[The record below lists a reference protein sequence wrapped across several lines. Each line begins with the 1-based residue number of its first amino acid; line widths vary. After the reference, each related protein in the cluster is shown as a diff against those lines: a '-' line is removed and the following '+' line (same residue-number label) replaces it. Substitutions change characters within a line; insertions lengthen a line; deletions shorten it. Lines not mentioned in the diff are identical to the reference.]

1 MITIRHKE
9 NHSGYSPSINI
20 ERDFNRSLNYIP
32 TKNAAEVFTS
42 IANDYKTGAR
52 SFSLVGAYGTG
63 KSAFLLALQKSLS
76 GKEKYFPQSKTIFS
90 GRKKFDFINLTGQY
104 ESLIENFAV
113 LFQMEKKKQYSANDI
128 IKAISLYAK
137 NLYKLQTACIIV
149 IDEFGKFLEYAAK
162 HNPEKELYF
171 IQLLAELA
179 NDDEKDILLITT
191 LHQDFNGYSRG
202 LSKSQQNE
210 WDKVK
215 GRLKEIPFN
224 EPVEQLLFL
233 GAERMSQIG
242 LTALRD
248 NFQPLFK
255 AIDKS
260 RIFPLSDYN
269 NPRFAQK
276 LLPFDILSAS
286 VMTLALQKYGQNE
299 RSLFAFIESKDPLG
313 IREFKTS
320 KAPYYNLACV
330 YDYLVFN
337 FYSYLNT
344 SSNSDKQ
351 HWFAMRTAIER
362 CEGLLENK
370 SVDAIK
376 LIKTIGLLNLF
387 GATSGKLNS
396 AFLELY
402 GKFAMGIANPKA
414 SIQLLLKHK
423 IIRFINFNQKFVL
436 FEGTDVDIEWV
447 INEAGGL
454 VEKVSDVVQ
463 HLHKYF
469 DASLIPAKATFY
481 KKGTPRFFQF
491 LLSDK
496 IEGDKIPEGEIDGY
510 VNLIFTD
517 NIKEPELRNR
527 SAACNEA
534 ILFGLFKTT
543 TQISAEIFNIEK
555 LTKAIDMHRDDS
567 VAVRVMEGIRQQHV
581 KLLNHYVSGS
591 IYCNNNNI
599 IWYFNGRRIN
609 NIRDRK
615 TFNQNLSII
624 CEQVYSATPV
634 YKNEMLNKSNYHSVI
649 ARARRD
655 LMSRLIS
662 KSHLENI
669 GYQPGEFPPDK
680 TIYLSLV
687 HATGIHKK
695 NGESYILQQPGSSL
709 KTIWDESI
717 KFLESTKFGKRNV
730 RELIISLGKR
740 PFKVKQGLLDFWL
753 PIFLLIKKDDYALFY
768 DEVFVP
774 NITDDTLDLIVRNPH
789 KYEIKAFQVE
799 GVRLDLFNKY
809 RKLID
814 REKSEAPKLN
824 TFIETI
830 KPFISFYKG
839 LTVYAQET
847 NNISY
852 NSQRLREAI
861 VSSKD
866 PETTFFEKFPEAMG
880 YTILKLRKS
889 EGEMKNYVTQIQDS
903 IRELRT
909 VYFDLL
915 DRFEKLII
923 HETTGKKVSFE
934 KYKEGLQERFTFLKE
949 HLLNQTQKKLY
960 RQILSPIDDRNAW
973 LNAIAHA
980 CIDKRMDSF
989 NDNDEK
995 VLHEKFVHYLHQL
1008 DNLCELSKTNV
1019 DYDNEDIIK
1028 LEITSF
1034 MENIKERIIRMP
1046 KAKTQEAAKL
1056 SLSLQSGLSKD
1067 RQLNIV
1073 TLIKLLQEQLNN
1085 D

>member
-1 MITIRHKE
+1 MITTRRKE
-9 NHSGYSPSINI
+9 NGSEYSPSVNI

-32 TKNAAEVFTS
+32 TKNAREVFNT

-63 KSAFLLALQKSLS
+63 KSAFLLGLQKTLS
-76 GKEKYFPQSKTIFS
+76 GKDKYFPLAKTLFNGI
-90 GRKKFDFINLTGQY
+90 RKFEFINLTGQY

-113 LFQMEKKKQYSANDI
+113 SFELEKRKEYLANDI
-128 IKAISLYAK
+128 IKAI
-137 NLYKLQTACIIV
+137 NLHVKKLSKQATTCVLV
-149 IDEFGKFLEYAAK
+149 IDEFGKYLEYAAK
-162 HNPEKELYF
+162 HNPDKELYF

-179 NDDEKDILLITT
+179 NNDEKDILFITT
-191 LHQDFNGYSRG
+191 LHQDFNGYSRN
-202 LSKSQQNE
+202 LTKSQQNE
-210 WDKVK
+210 WDKVR

-233 GAERMSQIG
+233 GAERLSQIG
-242 LTALRD
+242 STSSKD
-248 NFQPLFK
+248 NFHPLYK
-255 AIDKS
+255 AIEKAK
-260 RIFPLSDYN
+260 IFPLSDYN
-269 NPRFAQK
+269 TAQFAQK

-299 RSLFAFIESKDPLG
+299 RSLFAFIESQDPLG

-320 KAPYYNLACV
+320 KAPYYNLSCV
-330 YDYLVFN
+330 YDYLAFN
-337 FYSYLNT
+337 FYSFLNT
-344 SSNSDKQ
+344 TANSDKQ

-370 SVDAIK
+370 SVDAVK
-376 LIKTIGLLNLF
+376 LIKAIGLLNLF

-396 AFLELY
+396 EFLESY
-402 GKFAMGIANPKA
+402 GKFSLGVSNPKA
-414 SIQLLLKHK
+414 VIQLLLKHK
-423 IIRFINFNQKFVL
+423 IIRFVNFNQKFVL

-447 INEAGGL
+447 INEAGNL
-454 VEKVSDVVQ
+454 VEKVSNVVH

-469 DASLIPAKATFY
+469 DASLISAKAAFY
-481 KKGTPRFFQF
+481 QKGTPRFFQF

-496 IEGDKIPEGEIDGY
+496 IEVDKIPEGEIDGY
-510 VNLIFTD
+510 VNLIFSD
-517 NIKEPELRNR
+517 IVKETELRNK
-527 SAACNEA
+527 SASCGEA
-534 ILFGLFKTT
+534 VLFGLFKNT
-543 TQISAEIFNIEK
+543 TQISNEIFNIEK
-555 LTKAIDMHRDDS
+555 LTKAIDMHRDDA
-567 VAVRVMEGIRQQHV
+567 VAVRVMEGIKQQHI

-591 IYCNNNNI
+591 IYSNNNNI

-609 NIRDRK
+609 SIKDRK
-615 TFNQNLSII
+615 SFNQNLSII
-624 CEQVYSATPV
+624 CEEVYLATPV

-669 GYQPGEFPPDK
+669 GYEASEFPPDK
-680 TIYLSLV
+680 TIYLSLI

-695 NGESYILQQPGSSL
+695 NGDTYILKQPGNSL
-709 KTIWDESI
+709 KPIWDESM
-717 KFLESTKFGKRNV
+717 KFLESTKFGKRNI
-730 RELIISLGKR
+730 RELIGSLSKR
-740 PFKVKQGLLDFWL
+740 PFKIKKGLIDFWL

-774 NITDDTLDLIVRNPH
+774 NITDDTLDLIVRSPH

-799 GVRLDLFNKY
+799 GVRLDLFNRY
-809 RKLID
+809 RKLIEK
-814 REKSEAPKLN
+814 EKSEAPQLN
-824 TFIETI
+824 TFIDTI

-839 LTVYAQET
+839 LTNYAQGT
-847 NNISY
+847 NSISH
-852 NSQRLREAI
+852 NSQRLRDAI
-861 VSSKD
+861 VTSKD

-889 EGEMKNYVTQIQDS
+889 EEEMQHYVTQIQDS

-934 KYKEGLQERFTFLKE
+934 KYKEGLQERFASLKE

-960 RQILSPIDDRNAW
+960 RQILSPMDDRNGW

-980 CIDKRMDSF
+980 CIDKRLDSF

-995 VLHEKFVHYLHQL
+995 LLHEKFVHYLHQL
-1008 DNLCELSKTNV
+1008 DNLCELSKTNI
-1019 DYDNEDIIK
+1019 DYDNEDIVK

-1034 MENIKERIIRMP
+1034 VENIKERIIRMP
-1046 KAKTQEAAKL
+1046 KAKTQEAIQLAVV
-1056 SLSLQSGLSKD
+1056 LQNGLSQD

-1085 D
+1085 E

>member
-1 MITIRHKE
+1 MTTTKRKVYISE
-9 NHSGYSPSINI
+9 YSPSVSI
-20 ERDFNRSLNYIP
+20 ERDYNRSLNYIP
-32 TKNAAEVFTS
+32 TKNATDVFNS
-42 IANDYKTGAR
+42 ITNDYKSGTR

-63 KSAFLLALQKSLS
+63 KSAFLLGLQKTLS
-76 GKEKYFPQSKTIFS
+76 GKEKYFTVGTNMFS
-90 GRKKFDFINLTGQY
+90 GKRKFEFINLSGQY

-113 LFQMEKKKQYSANDI
+113 AFELDKRKEYSASDV
-128 IKAISLYAK
+128 IKAIALHAK
-137 NLYKLQTACIIV
+137 RLNKQEAVCVII
-149 IDEFGKFLEYAAK
+149 IDEFGKYLEYAAK

-171 IQLLAELA
+171 IQLLAELVN
-179 NDDEKDILLITT
+179 NDDTEFLFITT
-191 LHQDFNGYSRG
+191 LHQDFNGYSRS
-202 LSKSQQNE
+202 LAKSQQNE

-233 GAERMSQIG
+233 GAERISQIQ
-242 LTALRD
+242 LATPKD
-248 NFQPLFK
+248 NFSSLYK
-255 AIDKS
+255 AIAKAK
-260 RIFPLSDYN
+260 IFPLSDYN
-269 NPRFAQK
+269 TPEFAQK

-299 RSLFAFIESKDPLG
+299 RSLFAFIESQDPLG
-313 IREFKTS
+313 IRGFKVS
-320 KAPYYNLACV
+320 SVPFYNLECV

-344 SSNSDKQ
+344 TRNPDKQ

-376 LIKTIGLLNLF
+376 IIKTIGLLNLF

-396 AFLELY
+396 EFLEQY
-402 GKFAMGIANPKA
+402 GKFALGIANPKTV
-414 SIQLLLKHK
+414 IQLLLRHK
-423 IIRFINFNQKFVL
+423 IIRFVNFNQKFVL
-436 FEGTDVDIEWV
+436 FEGTDIDIEWV
-447 INEAGGL
+447 INEAGNL
-454 VEKVSDVVQ
+454 VERVSDVVH

-469 DASLIPAKATFY
+469 DASLIPAKAAFY
-481 KKGTPRFFQF
+481 QKGTPRFFQF

-496 IEGDKIPEGEIDGY
+496 IELDKTPEGEIDGY
-510 VNLIFTD
+510 INLIFSDT
-517 NIKEPELRNR
+517 IKENELKVKTA
-527 SAACNEA
+527 SCHEA
-534 ILFGLFKTT
+534 VLFGLFKNT
-543 TQISAEIFNIEK
+543 TQISNEIFNIEK

-567 VAVRVMEGIRQQHV
+567 VAVRVMDGIKQQHV

-591 IYCNNNNI
+591 IYSRNNNT
-599 IWYFNGRRIN
+599 IWYFHGRRIN

-624 CEQVYSATPV
+624 CEQVYSDTPI

-655 LMSRLIS
+655 LMSRLVS
-662 KSHLENI
+662 NSHLENI
-669 GYQPGEFPPDK
+669 GYEASEFPPDK
-680 TIYLSLV
+680 TIYLSLI

-695 NGESYILQQPGSSL
+695 NGDTYILKQPGNSL
-709 KTIWDESI
+709 KPIWNESM
-717 KFLESTKFGKRNV
+717 KFLESTKFGKRNIN
-730 RELIISLGKR
+730 ELIGSLSKR
-740 PFKVKQGLLDFWL
+740 PFKIKQGLIDFWL
-753 PIFLLIKKDDYALFY
+753 PIFLLIKKDDFALFY
-768 DEVFVP
+768 DEAFVP
-774 NITDDTLDLIVRNPH
+774 NITDDTLDLIVRSPH
-789 KYEIKAFQVE
+789 KYEVKAFQVE
-799 GVRLDLFNKY
+799 GVRLDLFNRY
-809 RKLID
+809 RKLIEK
-814 REKSEAPKLN
+814 EKSEAPQLN
-824 TFIETI
+824 TFIDTI

-839 LTVYAQET
+839 LTSYAQNT
-847 NNISY
+847 CSISN

-861 VSSKD
+861 VTSKD

-889 EGEMKNYVTQIQDS
+889 EVEMQHYVTQIQDS

-915 DRFEKLII
+915 DRFEKLIT
-923 HETTGKKVSFE
+923 HETLGKKASFE
-934 KYKEGLQERFTFLKE
+934 IYKEALQERVSSVKE
-949 HLLNQTQKKLY
+949 HLLNQSQKKFY
-960 RQILSPIDDRNAW
+960 KQILSPMEDRNAW

-980 CIDKRMDSF
+980 CVDKRLDSF

-1008 DNLCELSKTNV
+1008 DNLCELSKTNI
-1019 DYDNEDIIK
+1019 DYDNEDVVK

-1034 MENIKERIIRMP
+1034 VENIKERIIRMP

-1056 SLSLQSGLSKD
+1056 ALALQGGLSKD

-1073 TLIKLLQEQLNN
+1073 TLVKLLQEQLNN